1 MKQVILSLLFALSL
15 IGCSSISMKE
25 EYDPI
30 PPTASCDTVPPAQQL
45 TCIRG
50 LLKRAEVI
58 FNDPGKLISS
68 KKLESDSTCSRV
80 EQVLEY
86 GAELPEELRM
96 RRTMRSTICSGSFLE
111 RLEDNAIFGGAAF
124 GLGFITGFFLGTK

>member
-1 MKQVILSLLFALSL
+1 MKQVILALLFALPI

-58 FNDPGKLISS
+58 FNDPGHIVST
-68 KKLESDSTCSRV
+68 KKLESDSTCSRYQQEV
-80 EQVLEY
+80 EY
-86 GAELPEELRM
+86 GQELPEALRM
-96 RRTMRSTICSGSFLE
+96 RRTMRYTACSGSFLE

-124 GLGFITGFFLGTK
+124 GLGFLTGFFLGTK